1 MRRSPWLTLTVLVS
15 LAGVLP
21 RMCAAQDKQSVS
33 TRKVITKTVPL
44 YPAVARSLN
53 LTGAVKLEV
62 LVQANGNVKT
72 VSVKGGNPVLV
83 QSAQNAVHGWKWEKT
98 DHDST
103 EQVEFQ
109 FKP

>member
-1 MRRSPWLTLTVLVS
+1 LILFVLVS
-15 LAGVLP
+15 MAGVEV
-21 RMCAAQDKQSVS
+21 CAAQDRQAVS
-33 TRKVITKTVPL
+33 ARKVVSKTAPV
-44 YPAVARSLN
+44 YPSVARSLN
-53 LTGAVKLEV
+53 LSGAVKLEV

-72 VSVKGGNPVLV
+72 VLVKGGNPVLV

-109 FKP
+109 FNP

>member
-1 MRRSPWLTLTVLVS
+1 MMLIVLVS

-21 RMCAAQDKQSVS
+21 KVCAAQDRPAVS
-33 TRKVITKTVPL
+33 TRKVVSKTAPV
-44 YPAVARSLN
+44 YPSVARSLN
-53 LTGAVKLEV
+53 LSGAVKLEV

-72 VSVKGGNPVLV
+72 VLVKGGNPVLV

-109 FKP
+109 FNP

>member
-1 MRRSPWLTLTVLVS
+1 MILFVLVS
-15 LAGVLP
+15 MAGVEV
-21 RMCAAQDKQSVS
+21 CAAQDRPAVS
-33 TRKVITKTVPL
+33 TRKVVSKTAPV
-44 YPAVARSLN
+44 YPSVARSLN
-53 LTGAVKLEV
+53 LSGAVKLEV

-72 VSVKGGNPVLV
+72 ILVKGGNPVLV

-109 FKP
+109 FNP